1 MQSHC
6 FVLIVT
12 WFCSSLR
19 MENDKKAELASF
31 LKVIP
36 PVEFC
41 CVYGSSLHPNNKDK
55 VSVCSFYFSH
65 CIFSFYF

>member
-1 MQSHC
+1 
-6 FVLIVT
+6 
-12 WFCSSLR
+12 

>member
-1 MQSHC
+1 
-6 FVLIVT
+6 
-12 WFCSSLR
+12 

-55 VSVCSFYFSH
+55 SAMVDYVLGVSDPQQWHSEITMLCG
-65 CIFSFYF
+65 